1 MKQHYST
8 LVYNDSASLTI
19 ELRERTMKTLEPQKI
34 AGFVAIGFLIQAF
47 VFFGVNYYSPNLFYS
62 LAISVPIFFA
72 ISFALVNYFIN
83 SFIHSKIRPLYQTI
97 YGRGT
102 GEEEIKA
109 SGSDDDILSTVNRE
123 VVSWMHDRNQ
133 EIQELKQMEKYR
145 KEFLGNVSHEL
156 KTPIFNIQGYILT
169 LLDGGIDDP
178 NINMRYLTRTEKS
191 IDRMISIIEDL
202 ESISKLEA
210 GELQLNVETFSLVQ
224 LVDDVFELQ
233 EIRAQQKNI
242 KLHYGQGSNLPL
254 MVNADK
260 QRIFQVVSNL
270 IVNSINYGKKDGST
284 KVSFYDMD
292 NRILVE
298 VSDTGVGIAEEDLPR
313 IFERFYRADK
323 SRSREQG
330 GTGLGLAI
338 VKHLI
343 EAHGQRINVRS
354 VVDEGT
360 VFTFTLQKA
369 P

>member
-1 MKQHYST
+1 MKS
-8 LVYNDSASLTI
+8 
-19 ELRERTMKTLEPQKI
+19 LEPQKI
-34 AGFVAIGFLIQAF
+34 AGFVAVGFLVLAF
-47 VFFGVNYYSPNLFYS
+47 IFFGVNYFSPNLFYS
-62 LAISVPIFFA
+62 LAISVPVFFA
-72 ISFALVNYFIN
+72 VSFALVNYFIN
-83 SFIHSKIRPLYQTI
+83 SFIYSKIKPIYQTI
-97 YGRGT
+97 YGHEKGNEMKVST
-102 GEEEIKA
+102 
-109 SGSDDDILSTVNRE
+109 SDSNDILSTVNRE
-123 VVSWMHDRNQ
+123 VVNWMQDRTQ

-178 NINMRYLTRTEKS
+178 NINLRYLTRTEKS

-210 GELQLNVETFSLVQ
+210 GELQLNPERFNLVQ

-233 EIRAQQKNI
+233 EIRANQKDI
-242 KLHYGQGSNLPL
+242 KLSYGEGTGSPL
-254 MVNADK
+254 LVKADK
-260 QRIFQVVSNL
+260 QRMFQVVSNL
-270 IVNSINYGKKDGST
+270 IVNSINYGKKGGKT
-284 KVSFYDMD
+284 VVSFFDMD
-292 NRILVE
+292 NRVLVE
-298 VSDTGVGIAEEDLPR
+298 VKDTGIGIPEESLPR

-354 VVDEGT
+354 TLGQGT
-360 VFTFTLQKA
+360 VFTFTLEKA
-369 P
+369 I

>member
-1 MKQHYST
+1 MKS
-8 LVYNDSASLTI
+8 I
-19 ELRERTMKTLEPQKI
+19 EPQKI
-34 AGFVAIGFLIQAF
+34 AGYIALGFLILAF
-47 VFFGVNYYSPNLFYS
+47 VFFGVNYFSHNLFYS
-62 LAISVPIFFA
+62 MTISVPLFFA
-72 ISFALVNYFIN
+72 VSFAMVRYFIN
-83 SFIHSKIRPLYQTI
+83 SFIHARINPLYQTL
-97 YGRGT
+97 YGPNHD
-102 GEEEIKA
+102 KA
-109 SGSDDDILSTVNRE
+109 ELDTSSDDILQNVNQE
-123 VVSWMHDRNQ
+123 MVSWMHDRTQ

-210 GELQLNVETFSLVQ
+210 GELELYPEVFNLNQ

-233 EIRAQQKNI
+233 EIRASEKKITLQ
-242 KLHYGQGSNLPL
+242 YGEGVELASA
-254 MVNADK
+254 VKADK
-260 QRIFQVVSNL
+260 QRMFQVLSNL
-270 IVNSINYGKKDGST
+270 VVNSINYGKKGGST
-284 KVSFYDMD
+284 EVSFFDMN

-298 VSDTGVGIAEEDLPR
+298 VKDTGIGISQENLPR

-354 VVDEGT
+354 TVGQGT
-360 VFTFTLQKA
+360 VFSFTLEKPA
-369 P
+369 

>member
-1 MKQHYST
+1 MKSH
-8 LVYNDSASLTI
+8 
-19 ELRERTMKTLEPQKI
+19 EPQRI
-34 AGFVAIGFLIQAF
+34 AGFVSIGFLILTF

-62 LAISVPIFFA
+62 LAISIPVFFA
-72 ISFALVNYFIN
+72 ISFAFVNYFIS
-83 SFIHSKIRPLYQTI
+83 SFIYSKIKPIYQTI
-97 YGRGT
+97 YGNNDQKGKVET
-102 GEEEIKA
+102 A
-109 SGSDDDILSTVNRE
+109 SNNSDDMLSTVNRE
-123 VVSWMHDRNQ
+123 VVNWMQDRTQ

-169 LLDGGIDDP
+169 LLDGGIDDA
-178 NINMRYLTRTEKS
+178 NINMRYLSRTEKS

-210 GELQLNVETFSLVQ
+210 GELQLYPEQFNFTQ

-233 EIRAQQKNI
+233 EIRAKE
-242 KLHYGQGSNLPL
+242 KGVRLSYGQGAETPII
-254 MVNADK
+254 VNADK
-260 QRIFQVVSNL
+260 ERIFQVVSNL
-270 IVNSINYGKKDGST
+270 ILNSINYGKKGGKT
-284 KVSFYDMD
+284 EVNLYDMD

-298 VSDTGVGIAEEDLPR
+298 VKDTGIGIAEEDLPR
-313 IFERFYRADK
+313 IFERFFRADK

-354 VVDEGT
+354 ALGKGT
-360 VFTFTLQKA
+360 VFTFTLEKA
-369 P
+369 S

>member
-1 MKQHYST
+1 MKS
-8 LVYNDSASLTI
+8 
-19 ELRERTMKTLEPQKI
+19 LEPQKI
-34 AGFVAIGFLIQAF
+34 AGFVAIGFLMLAF
-47 VFFGVNYYSPNLFYS
+47 VFFGVNYFSPDLFYS
-62 LAISVPIFFA
+62 LVISVPVFFA

-83 SFIHSKIRPLYQTI
+83 SFIYSKIKPIYQTI
-97 YGRGT
+97 YGHDK
-102 GEEEIKA
+102 GEAVEIA
-109 SGSDDDILSTVNRE
+109 TSDSNDILSTVNRE
-123 VVSWMHDRNQ
+123 VVNWMQDRTQ

-178 NINMRYLTRTEKS
+178 NINLRYLTRTEKS

-202 ESISKLEA
+202 EAISKLEA
-210 GELQLNVETFSLVQ
+210 GELQLHSERFNMVQ

-233 EIRAQQKNI
+233 EIRAGQKSI
-242 KLHYGQGSNLPL
+242 KMQLGVGGGMP
-254 MVNADK
+254 VWVKADK

-270 IVNSINYGKKDGST
+270 IVNSINYGKTGGKT
-284 KVSFYDMD
+284 EVSFYDMD
-292 NRILVE
+292 NRVLVE
-298 VSDTGVGIAEEDLPR
+298 VKDTGIGISPESLPR

-354 VVDEGT
+354 TPGQGT
-360 VFTFTLQKA
+360 VFTFTLEKA
-369 P
+369 T